1 MVMFSCEI
9 RLGIDGISVQALYKY
24 EKVHL
29 FTWICWKWTR
39 SIWSQGLNM
48 TYKFVFP
55 LVQKAWSS
63 RRERHKQV
71 VCLQIKILITNQAL
85 WRQHANHAF
94 LFPSEFGWCY
104 MQCFGIRGN
113 FLALRSHY
121 PFVNKTTWCHATQ
134 QTRPV
139 LHISTISPAVSS
151 CKMGLFS
158 LNKHTSNLTLSH
170 Q

>member
-1 MVMFSCEI
+1 MFSCEI
-9 RLGIDGISVQALYKY
+9 RFGIDRISVQAFSKY
-24 EKVHL
+24 EKDPL
-29 FTWICWKWTR
+29 FTWISWRWTR
-39 SIWSQGLNM
+39 SVWSQGLNM
-48 TYKFVFP
+48 TYEFVLP
-55 LVQKAWSS
+55 LAQKAW
-63 RRERHKQV
+63 REIHKQV

-85 WRQHANHAF
+85 WKQHANHSF

-104 MQCFGIRGN
+104 MQCFGIHGN

-139 LHISTISPAVSS
+139 LHVSTISPALSS
-151 CKMGLFS
+151 CKMGIFS